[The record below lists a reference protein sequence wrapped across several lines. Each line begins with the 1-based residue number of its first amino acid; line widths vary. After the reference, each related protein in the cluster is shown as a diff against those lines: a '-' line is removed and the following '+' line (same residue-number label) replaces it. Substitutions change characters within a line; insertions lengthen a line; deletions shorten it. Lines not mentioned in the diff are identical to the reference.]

1 MRIGK
6 FAKTYDLS
14 QDTVRYYISEA
25 LLTPEKIN
33 GQYYF
38 DKSCEEQIKEIMDL
52 KKLKFTISEIKRLT
66 ALSRFKNLIDSKD
79 NAYVKSFLDQKK
91 KDLIQEKELIEEAL
105 DFIYKK
111 EKEYEK
117 KTSNENYK
125 IGLPLNF
132 LYILKCPDCGN
143 SLNLNTSS
151 IDNNKIYNGSL
162 ECNCGYKAQ
171 IENGIIIIP
180 GSTEIELDDPNK
192 SLEEKY
198 TDEISPEISGI
209 YEKTINFL
217 KKEIKNENTD
227 KKLFLEI
234 KIGLGWFFSY
244 FKDNF
249 EDEDSF
255 YIISDPII
263 NNLSYFK
270 KELEKQKIFN
280 NVIFISGDFS
290 KIPLKDESI
299 DYVFDIAGSTNYS
312 FSSELMPIE
321 MMKNKLKNGS
331 KWYMQHIVFDE
342 KSKSLKNFE
351 KENRDFYTLNGIK
364 NVLNRN
370 DLDYKITNI
379 GDLNY
384 TGDYVKVHMDGDKIN
399 FIGLTINK

>member
-33 GQYYF
+33 GQYDF
-38 DKSCEEQIKEIMDL
+38 DKRCEKQIREILEL

-79 NAYVKSFLDQKK
+79 NEYIKTFLCQKK
-91 KDLIQEKELIEEAL
+91 KDLLEEKELIDEAL
-105 DFIYKK
+105 EFIYKK
-111 EKEYEK
+111 EKELEQK
-117 KTSNENYK
+117 DIQKNHK

-132 LYILKCPDCGN
+132 LYILKCPECDN
-143 SLNLNTSS
+143 SLKLNTTS
-151 IDNNKIYNGSL
+151 IDNNTIYNGSF
-162 ECNCGYKAQ
+162 ECDCGYKAE
-171 IENGIIIIP
+171 IINGIIKIP
-180 GSTEIELDDPNK
+180 GSIEVEIDDPNK
-192 SLEEKY
+192 SLEERY

-217 KKEIKNENTD
+217 KKEISNENTN

-244 FKDNF
+244 FKDSL
-249 EDEDSF
+249 DDDSF

-263 NNLSYFK
+263 NNLFYFK
-270 KELEKQKIFN
+270 KELEKQKKYN
-280 NVIFISGDFS
+280 NLIFISGDFS
-290 KIPLKDESI
+290 KLPIKNESL

-321 MMKNKLKNGS
+321 MMKDKLKNGA
-331 KWYMQHIVFDE
+331 KWFMQHIVFDE
-342 KSKSLKNFE
+342 RSKSLKNFE
-351 KENRDFYTLNGIK
+351 SKNRNFYTLKGFK
-364 NVLNRN
+364 DVLNRN

-379 GDLNY
+379 GNLNY
-384 TGDYVKVHMDGDKIN
+384 TGDYVKVHTDGDKIN
-399 FIGLTINK
+399 FIGLNINK